1 MRSLERPKLELS
13 LSLDDVAVD
22 LSDEKNLLLEDKVV
36 HKHLFR
42 WRRLIAMLPLK
53 CMMKGDG
60 DRADE
65 LRFWRLASAEAR
77 EEVSPL

>member
-1 MRSLERPKLELS
+1 LELS

-65 LRFWRLASAEAR
+65 LYGFGRWLVQRRGRRSLLCELS
-77 EEVSPL
+77 SYT